1 MERKIFII
9 EGRTVSISFLGNG
22 SANENCGEVWMTA
35 WEMADLFG
43 VTVGKVN
50 AAVKAVRKSD
60 ILNDHEVCRY
70 TRLENGFHADVYSPE
85 IIIAVAFRLNTCH
98 AHLFRRWLVGR
109 VTAKER
115 SSAYVLFMRGGQGAH
130 S

>member
-1 MERKIFII
+1 MKRGII
-9 EGRTVSISFLGNG
+9 TIEDRTVTVTGYD
-22 SANENCGEVWMTA
+22 VWMTA

-43 VTVGKVN
+43 VTAGKVN

-70 TRLENGFHADVYSPE
+70 MRLENGFHADVYSTE
-85 IIIAVAFRLNTCH
+85 IIIAVAFRLDTCH
-98 AHLFRRWLVGR
+98 AHLFRRWLAER

-115 SSAYVLFMRGGQGAH
+115 GSAYVLLMRGGQGGH
-130 S
+130 C

>member
-1 MERKIFII
+1 MKRGII
-9 EGRTVSISFLGNG
+9 TIEDRTVIVTGN
-22 SANENCGEVWMTA
+22 EVWMTA

-70 TRLENGFHADVYSPE
+70 MRLENGFHADVYSPE

-109 VTAKER
+109 MTAKER
-115 SSAYVLFMRGGQGAH
+115 SSAYVLFMHGGQGAH
-130 S
+130 C

>member
-1 MERKIFII
+1 MKRGSITI
-9 EGRTVSISFLGNG
+9 EGRTVIVTGND
-22 SANENCGEVWMTA
+22 VWMTA

-60 ILNDHEVCRY
+60 ILNDHEICRY
-70 TRLENGFHADVYSPE
+70 MRLENGFHADVYSPE

-109 VTAKER
+109 VTAKEG
-115 SSAYVLFMRGGQGAH
+115 SSAYVLFLHSGQGAH
-130 S
+130 C